1 MPVADATTEV
11 STPAYLKALVPI
23 VDKIVDPLA
32 VEIDRDGRYPAEAIE
47 ALGEAG
53 LLGLVTAEG
62 LGGMGESHR
71 AATLV
76 VEELARHCGSTAMV
90 VLMHYSGAAVVEAF
104 GPKPLRRQI
113 GEGKFVTT
121 LAFSETG
128 SRSMF
133 WVPEGTATPSED
145 GETVRLDGQK
155 SWVTSASQADG
166 YVWSSLPAHG
176 DGRSTLW
183 MVPTERSGTQPAG
196 TAGLTVG
203 EPFDGMGLRGN
214 DSRPVTADG
223 VEVPADAMLGPDGGG
238 FDIMLGLVLPYF
250 QLMSAGFSVA
260 TADDSTL
267 KAAAHAGSAR
277 FEHLDQSLA
286 ENLLIRSNVARMRIK
301 TDQAWTLLLDAIAAL
316 ETERQDAIL
325 RVLEVKAAAAEMALE
340 VTELAMRVCGGTG
353 FKRELGVERHFR
365 DARAAGVMAPTTDTL
380 YDFLG
385 RLLCGLPLF

>member
-23 VDKIVDPLA
+23 VEKIVDPLA
-32 VEIDRDGRYPAEAIE
+32 VEIDREGRYPAEAIE
-47 ALGEAG
+47 ALGQAG

-62 LGGMGESHR
+62 LGGMGENHR

-90 VLMHYSGAAVVEAF
+90 VLMHYAGAAVVEAF

-133 WVPEGTATPSED
+133 WVPQGTATPSED
-145 GETVRLDGQK
+145 GETVRLDGSK

-183 MVPTERSGTQPAG
+183 MVPTERSGTQPAQRSG
-196 TAGLTVG
+196 TQPAQRSGT
-203 EPFDGMGLRGN
+203 EPAQRSG
-214 DSRPVTADG
+214 TQ
-223 VEVPADAMLGPDGGG
+223 PA
-238 FDIMLGLVLPYF
+238 
-250 QLMSAGFSVA
+250 Q
-260 TADDSTL
+260 
-267 KAAAHAGSAR
+267 
-277 FEHLDQSLA
+277 
-286 ENLLIRSNVARMRIK
+286 RS
-301 TDQAWTLLLDAIAAL
+301 
-316 ETERQDAIL
+316 
-325 RVLEVKAAAAEMALE
+325 
-340 VTELAMRVCGGTG
+340 GTQP
-353 FKRELGVERHFR
+353 
-365 DARAAGVMAPTTDTL
+365 A
-380 YDFLG
+380 
-385 RLLCGLPLF
+385 